1 MKLSVVVPVYNEA
14 PTILASLERVQLASF
29 DKEIIVVDDGSTDGT
44 RDILATIADPN
55 IRVFFHRQNRGKGA
69 ALRTGFAQ
77 ATGDYVL
84 VQDADLEYDPRDYPT
99 LLEPLLNGEAD
110 VVFGSRFLSG
120 PKRVLFFWH
129 MVANQLLTLVS
140 NMTTNL
146 NLTDMETGYKA
157 FRLEVVRS
165 LSLRSD
171 RFGIEPEMTAKV
183 ARLGC
188 RVYEVPISYHGRTYE
203 EGKKIRWTDAFW
215 ALAAILRFG
224 LLPDSFNRG
233 VQPEA
238 VVVVNHPT
246 SGTPRAAADAA

>member
-14 PTILASLERVQLASF
+14 ATILATIQRVQLSPF
-29 DKEIIVVDDGSTDGT
+29 NKEIVVVDDGSTDGT
-44 RDILATIADPN
+44 RDVLRAITDPSV
-55 IRVFFHRQNRGKGA
+55 RVFFHSRNRGKGA

-77 ATGDYVL
+77 ASGDYVV
-84 VQDADLEYDPRDYPT
+84 VQDADLEYDPSDYPT
-99 LLEPLLNGEAD
+99 LLQPLLNGDAD

-129 MVANQLLTLVS
+129 MIANSMLTLAS

-146 NLTDMETGYKA
+146 NLTDMETGYKV
-157 FRLEVVRS
+157 FRLEVVRQ
-165 LSLRSD
+165 LALRSD
-171 RFGIEPEMTAKV
+171 RFGIEPEITAKV
-183 ARLGC
+183 ARLRC

-233 VQPEA
+233 AVPEH
-238 VVVVNHPT
+238 VEQVNAT
-246 SGTPRAAADAA
+246 FSGVPRSVEAA